1 MIPPGL
7 LFSLMLLSAD
17 GWGQFFPKWP
27 PPEKHML
34 LNIPE
39 TIYCLQ
45 YPSPTMSHSKPLF
58 SQEILQELQSGL
70 TQIPMESLLCHWT
83 QCIWKPVC
91 IFQEWVSIS
100 PSHMELL
107 STSPTGLQC
116 QMLWGLFLLMLDPQ
130 AWGPDVEF
138 RTLTPV
144 GESLWYSYF
153 PVCGLPTQQ
162 VGGCLYHIIIH
173 PTILMWPPLCLL
185 EEDIF
190 FWKFL
195 VHLVEG
201 CSSFGCNSVVFMRGG
216 LQSFYST
223 ILILSPRSTFKLGTL
238 DGKTMELIFHFDGDF
253 SVQSEVV
260 LHGVLW
266 WLSVL
271 RICCCHWS
279 SSSYCCGVGWILG
292 LENFTCHGHDKKKKK
307 VEIHYIPWS

>member
-1 MIPPGL
+1 
-7 LFSLMLLSAD
+7 
-17 GWGQFFPKWP
+17 
-27 PPEKHML
+27 
-34 LNIPE
+34 
-39 TIYCLQ
+39 
-45 YPSPTMSHSKPLF
+45 
-58 SQEILQELQSGL
+58 
-70 TQIPMESLLCHWT
+70 
-83 QCIWKPVC
+83 
-91 IFQEWVSIS
+91 
-100 PSHMELL
+100 
-107 STSPTGLQC
+107 
-116 QMLWGLFLLMLDPQ
+116 
-130 AWGPDVEF
+130 
-138 RTLTPV
+138 
-144 GESLWYSYF
+144 
-153 PVCGLPTQQ
+153 
-162 VGGCLYHIIIH
+162 
-173 PTILMWPPLCLL
+173 MWPPLCLL

-292 LENFTCHGHDKKKKK
+292 LGNFTCHGHDKKKKK
-307 VEIHYIPWS
+307 LKFITFLDPNKRVLFRLVVAWVWKLRGSNWIICDSLETIIFYCIVPLLVNFYEPLITIIKCWTG